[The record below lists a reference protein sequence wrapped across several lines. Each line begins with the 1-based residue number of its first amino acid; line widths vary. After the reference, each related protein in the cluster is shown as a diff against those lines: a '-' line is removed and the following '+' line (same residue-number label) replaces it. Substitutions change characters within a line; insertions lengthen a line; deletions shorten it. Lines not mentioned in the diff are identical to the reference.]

1 MAWHTAQREGDS
13 FSPQRKGT
21 KAPRHQ
27 GMTCAREPTPLLAAW
42 GATSFQPSSPPW
54 LRRARPRV
62 SLVACAATTARM
74 HKIAVTA
81 VARAR
86 LRMPGDWAADRAGR
100 ASRCLTGAKA
110 FDEIGGWSA
119 LGAISRTGGGWRMAY
134 THLVGSAAA
143 PRATS
148 PQPSPAQSSRPTRRP
163 SPAEPLLL

>member
-1 MAWHTAQREGDS
+1 MAHCSTRRRQFQPAAQRH
-13 FSPQRKGT
+13 QGT
-21 KAPRHQ
+21 KAPRHDLRTRAYASLGCVGGNKLSAKQ
-27 GMTCAREPTPLLAAW
+27 PSLAAS
-42 GATSFQPSSPPW
+42 GKASRVTD
-54 LRRARPRV
+54 RVRA
-62 SLVACAATTARM
+62 AMTADAQ
-74 HKIAVTA
+74 IAVTA

-119 LGAISRTGGGWRMAY
+119 LGAISRTGGGWRMAHTY
-134 THLVGSAAA
+134 LVGSAAA